1 MVQSRRWLFVSIAF
15 GLAILSGCGLT
26 QQGPSQ
32 SSAPKVL
39 FDYRDT
45 KLANGMEVVTLED
58 FSCPIVAVQVWYHVG
73 SKNER
78 PDRQGY
84 AHMFEHMMFKG
95 TDRVGPRDHFSLIN
109 QVGGEVNGYTSFDRT
124 VYVQTLP
131 ADQLELALWLEAE
144 RMSFLKINQEA
155 FDTERKV
162 VEEELRMGQNQ
173 PYGTLWKKSLAGVF
187 QVHPYRWMPI
197 GRIADLRATSVADL
211 REFWMRNY
219 VPNNTVLV
227 IVGAVPHDKAQ
238 QLARKYF
245 EWIKPQPQPEPVKI
259 VEPQLKAA
267 KSITISD
274 ENAPAPMVNMVWR
287 TVPTGH
293 PDEARLEL
301 LGEILGG
308 GQSSRLYLDLV
319 SKKLWAVGASASSW
333 NLEQDGLLFFQ
344 IVLAEKA
351 DPEQVVAAV
360 KGHIR
365 DIQTSGVTEE
375 EWTKARNQKLKGLV
389 TQNLEVDSK
398 AQALGAA
405 AVEKGSPARA
415 NTILSEVQSVTRQQI
430 QEAARKYL
438 SEDRV
443 IVFDVKKNDRG
454 MQAGERDKEDMPVA
468 APETQAPPPGRAGT
482 VRPADF
488 PAQAP
493 MGQLVK
499 SEPQKKYDQKVLPNG
514 LKVLVVPNNEVPF
527 ISVSL
532 GILNGGWTE
541 TKPGAANMTL
551 EMLTLGTQRHTD
563 EQLAREL
570 ETYAISLSG
579 SASMDSSTV
588 YANCLPENLDRAMSL
603 MSEVVLEPSFPQVPF
618 ARLQEQTLTG
628 LAIESES
635 PDYLADRELRRRL
648 YGNHPYSRTA
658 TGEVEDVKALT
669 PDDLKGWWQANA
681 RPDQAIL
688 IFAGDISAD
697 KASALAAKSFGAWK
711 SATEQKSP
719 TLPAIAAPGK
729 TEIFLVDIPG
739 AKQCQIR
746 VGQPGITRKD
756 QPDYFVSRLVSD
768 YFGGNFHSRLN
779 DSLRVQKGLTYG
791 SHGGY
796 GAQRFAGQFN
806 IGTFTK
812 NESAAAAVKAIFEE
826 IEKLRTVAPDEKE
839 LSRTKS
845 FMAGSFVRNRE
856 TPQQVAGDLWLV
868 ESNALGNDYFER
880 LLSTVAAATDA
891 DCLALAKKTLNPDKM
906 IVVVAGDASAL
917 KADLESIAPVTVVTP
932 EKPKPTASR

>member
-1 MVQSRRWLFVSIAF
+1 MVLCRRWLFVSVAI
-15 GLAILSGCGLT
+15 GIAILSGCGLF

-32 SSAPKVL
+32 STAPQVL
-39 FDYRDT
+39 FDYRET
-45 KLANGMEVVTLED
+45 KLANGMDVVTLED

-109 QVGGEVNGYTSFDRT
+109 QVGGEVNAYTSFDRT
-124 VYVQTLP
+124 VYHQTLP
-131 ADQLELALWLEAE
+131 ADQIELALWLEAE
-144 RMSFLKINQEA
+144 RMSFLKIDQEA

-173 PYGTLWKKSLAGVF
+173 PYGTLWKKSLAGIF

-197 GRIADLRATSVADL
+197 GQIADLRATSVADL

-238 QLARKYF
+238 ELARKYF
-245 EWIKPQPQPEPVKI
+245 EWIKPQPQPEPVRI
-259 VEPQLKAA
+259 VEPTLKAA

-293 PDEARLEL
+293 PDEARLDL

-319 SKKLWAVGASASSW
+319 SKKLWAVDASTSCW

-344 IVLAEKA
+344 IVLSDTGEPEKVI
-351 DPEQVVAAV
+351 EAV

-365 DIQTSGVTEE
+365 DIQKSGVSEQ

-389 TQNLEVDSK
+389 TQNLEIDSK
-398 AQALGAA
+398 AQVLGVA

-415 NTILSEVQSVTRQQI
+415 NTLLSEVQSVTRLQI
-430 QEAARKYL
+430 QDAARKYL
-438 SEDRV
+438 ADDRM

-454 MQAGERDKEDMPVA
+454 MQAGEEDKEDMPVA
-468 APETQAPPPGRAGT
+468 APEIQAPPPGRKGT

-499 SEPQKKYDQKVLPNG
+499 AEPQKQFDRSVLPNG
-514 LKVLVVPNNEVPF
+514 LKVLVVPNKEVPF
-527 ISVSL
+527 VSVSL

-541 TKPGAANMTL
+541 AKPGAASMAL
-551 EMLTLGTQRHTD
+551 QMLTLGTKRHTD

-570 ETYAISLSG
+570 ETFAISLGG
-579 SASMDSSTV
+579 SANMDSSTV
-588 YANCLPENLDRAMSL
+588 YANCLPENLDRTMSL
-603 MSEVVLEPSFPQVPF
+603 MAEVVLEPTFPKEPF
-618 ARLQEQTLTG
+618 DRLQKQILTG
-628 LAIESES
+628 LAIDSES
-635 PDYLADRELRRRL
+635 PQYLADREFRRRL

-658 TGEVEDVKALT
+658 TGEVEDVQALT

-688 IFAGDISAD
+688 IFAGDIAAD
-697 KASALAAKSFGAWK
+697 KAS
-711 SATEQKSP
+711 
-719 TLPAIAAPGK
+719 
-729 TEIFLVDIPG
+729 
-739 AKQCQIR
+739 
-746 VGQPGITRKD
+746 
-756 QPDYFVSRLVSD
+756 VSGRQGVRRL
-768 YFGGNFHSRLN
+768 
-779 DSLRVQKGLTYG
+779 
-791 SHGGY
+791 
-796 GAQRFAGQFN
+796 
-806 IGTFTK
+806 
-812 NESAAAAVKAIFEE
+812 
-826 IEKLRTVAPDEKE
+826 
-839 LSRTKS
+839 
-845 FMAGSFVRNRE
+845 E
-856 TPQQVAGDLWLV
+856 TG
-868 ESNALGNDYFER
+868 R
-880 LLSTVAAATDA
+880 
-891 DCLALAKKTLNPDKM
+891 
-906 IVVVAGDASAL
+906 
-917 KADLESIAPVTVVTP
+917 
-932 EKPKPTASR
+932 

>member
-1 MVQSRRWLFVSIAF
+1 MVQSRRWLFVSVAI
-15 GLAILSGCGLT
+15 GVAILSGCGLF
-26 QQGPSQ
+26 QQGSQ
-32 SSAPKVL
+32 SSTRQVL
-39 FDYRDT
+39 FDYRET
-45 KLANGMEVVTLED
+45 KLDNGMKVVTLED

-144 RMSFLKINQEA
+144 RMSFLKIDQEA

-197 GRIADLRATSVADL
+197 GQIADLRATSVADL
-211 REFWMRNY
+211 REFWKRNY

-245 EWIKPQPQPEPVKI
+245 EWIKPQPQPEPVRI

-267 KSITISD
+267 KTITISD

-344 IVLAEKA
+344 IVLSDTG
-351 DPEQVVAAV
+351 DPEKIIEAV
-360 KGHIR
+360 KTHIR
-365 DIQTSGVTEE
+365 DIQNNGVTEE

-389 TQNLEVDSK
+389 TQNLEIDSK
-398 AQALGAA
+398 AQVLGVA

-415 NTILSEVQSVTRQQI
+415 NTLLSEVQSVTRQQI
-430 QEAARKYL
+430 QDAARKYL

-443 IVFDVKKNDRG
+443 IIFDVKKNDRG

-468 APETQAPPPGRAGT
+468 APEKQAPPPGRTGT

-499 SEPQKKYDQKVLPNG
+499 AEPQKKYDQKVLPNG
-514 LKVLVVPNNEVPF
+514 LKVMVVPNKEVPF
-527 ISVSL
+527 VSISL

-541 TKPGAANMTL
+541 TKPGTANMAL
-551 EMLTLGTQRHTD
+551 EMLTLGTRRHTD

-570 ETYAISLSG
+570 ETYAIALGG

-588 YANCLPENLDRAMSL
+588 YANCLPENLDRAMTL
-603 MSEVVLEPSFPQVPF
+603 MAEVVLEPIFPQEPF
-618 ARLQEQTLTG
+618 DRLQKQILTG
-628 LAIESES
+628 LAIDSES
-635 PDYLADRELRRRL
+635 PQYLADRELRRRL
-648 YGNHPYSRTA
+648 YGNHPYSRTP
-658 TGEVEDVKALT
+658 TGEVEDVQALN
-669 PDDLKGWWQANA
+669 PDELKGWWQANA
-681 RPDQAIL
+681 RPDQSIL
-688 IFAGDISAD
+688 IFAGDISVD
-697 KASALAAKSFGAWK
+697 KALTLASKSFGAWR
-711 SATEQKSP
+711 AAADQKPP
-719 TLPAIAAPGK
+719 TLPAIAAPAK

-756 QPDYFVSRLVSD
+756 QPDYFISRLVSD

-796 GAQRFAGQFN
+796 GTQRFAGQFN
-806 IGTFTK
+806 VGTFTK

-826 IEKLRTVAPDEKE
+826 IEKLRTLAPDEKE

-880 LLSTVAAATDA
+880 LLSTIAAATDA

-917 KADLESIAPVTVVTP
+917 KADLESIAPVTVVAP

>member
-1 MVQSRRWLFVSIAF
+1 MTQYKRGFFACALIGVMA
-15 GLAILSGCGLT
+15 LSGCGLL
-26 QQGPSQ
+26 Q
-32 SSAPKVL
+32 SKLQTSTPKVL
-39 FDYRDT
+39 FDYRET
-45 KLANGMEVVTLED
+45 KLANGMRVVTLED

-131 ADQLELALWLEAE
+131 AEQLDLALWLEAE
-144 RMSFLKINQEA
+144 RMAFLKIDQES

-187 QVHPYRWMPI
+187 EVHPYRWMPI
-197 GRIADLRATSVADL
+197 GQIAHLRATSVADL
-211 REFWMRNY
+211 RDFWTRYY
-219 VPNNTVLV
+219 VPNNAVLV
-227 IVGAVPHDKAQ
+227 IVGAVPHDQAQ
-238 QLARKYF
+238 QLARRYF
-245 EWIKPQPQPEPVKI
+245 EWIEPQPDPEPVRI
-259 VEPQLKAA
+259 VEPPLKAP
-267 KSITISD
+267 KTIVIDD

-293 PDEARLEL
+293 PDEARLDL

-319 SKKLWAVGASASSW
+319 ADKLWAVDVSASSW

-344 IVLAEKA
+344 IVLSDTGQPEKVI
-351 DPEQVVAAV
+351 EAV

-365 DIQTSGVTEE
+365 EIQNKGVSEQ

-398 AQALGAA
+398 AQALGVAT
-405 AVEKGSPARA
+405 VEKGSPARA
-415 NTILSEVQSVTRQQI
+415 NTILSEVQSVTRRQI
-430 QEAARKYL
+430 SDAARTYL

-454 MQAGERDKEDMPVA
+454 MQAGDKDKEDMPVA
-468 APETQAPPPGRAGT
+468 APEIQAPPPGRKGT
-482 VRPADF
+482 IRPSDF
-488 PAQAP
+488 PAQPP

-499 SEPQKKYDQKVLPNG
+499 AEPQKQFDRSTLSNG
-514 LKVLVVPNNEVPF
+514 MRVLVVPNNEVPF
-527 ISVSL
+527 VTVSL
-532 GILNGGWTE
+532 GFLNGGWTE
-541 TKPGAANMTL
+541 TRPGSASMTL
-551 EMLTLGTQRHTD
+551 QMLTLGTKRHTD
-563 EQLAREL
+563 EELAREL
-570 ETYAISLSG
+570 ETFAISLSG
-579 SASMDSSTV
+579 SANMDSATV

-603 MSEVVLEPSFPQVPF
+603 MAEVVLEPTFPQEQF
-618 ARLQEQTLTG
+618 DRLQKQILTG
-628 LAIESES
+628 LAIDSES
-635 PDYLADRELRRRL
+635 PQYLADREFRRRL
-648 YGNHPYSRTA
+648 YSNHPYSRTA
-658 TGEVEDVKALT
+658 TGEIDDVQALT
-669 PDDLKGWWQANA
+669 PDILRDWWQTNA

-688 IFAGDISAD
+688 IFAGDISAA
-697 KASALAAKSFGAWK
+697 KANALATRAFGEWK
-711 SATEQKSP
+711 AVRIPQPK
-719 TLPAIAAPGK
+719 TLPDVQPPAK
-729 TEIFLVDIPG
+729 TEIFLVDLPG

-756 QPDYFVSRLVSD
+756 QPDYFVSRIVSD

-791 SHGGY
+791 SSGGY
-796 GAQRFAGQFN
+796 GASRFAGQFS
-806 IGTFTK
+806 IRTFTK
-812 NESAAAAVKAIFEE
+812 NESAADAVKAIFEE
-826 IEKLRTVAPDEKE
+826 IDKLRSQPPDEKE

-856 TPQQVAGDLWLV
+856 TPQQLAGDLWLV
-868 ESNALGNDYFER
+868 ESNDLGNDYFDR
-880 LLSTVAAATDA
+880 LLSTAASTTDR
-891 DCLALAKKTLNPDKM
+891 DCLELAKKTLNPDKM
-906 IVVVAGDASAL
+906 IVVVAGDASIL
-917 KADLESIAPVTVVTP
+917 KADLESIAPVTVVAP
-932 EKPKPTASR
+932 EKPKPTAQR

>member
-1 MVQSRRWLFVSIAF
+1 MVQCRRWLFVSVAIGIAF
-15 GLAILSGCGLT
+15 LSGCGLT

-95 TDRVGPRDHFSLIN
+95 TDRVGPKDHFSLIN

-131 ADQLELALWLEAE
+131 ADQIELALWLEAE
-144 RMSFLKINQEA
+144 RMSFLKIDQEA

-197 GRIADLRATSVADL
+197 GQIADLRATSVADL

-245 EWIKPQPQPEPVKI
+245 EWIKPQPQPEPVRI
-259 VEPQLKAA
+259 VEPPLKAA

-344 IVLAEKA
+344 IVLTETA

-365 DIQTSGVTEE
+365 DIQKSGVTEE

-389 TQNLEVDSK
+389 TQNLEIDSK
-398 AQALGAA
+398 AQVLGVA

-415 NTILSEVQSVTRQQI
+415 NTLLSEVQSVTRQQI
-430 QEAARKYL
+430 QDAARKYL

-443 IVFDVKKNDRG
+443 VIFDVKKNDRG

-468 APETQAPPPGRAGT
+468 APETQTPPPGRKGT
-482 VRPADF
+482 VRPSDF

-499 SEPQKKYDQKVLPNG
+499 AEPQKKYDQKVLPNG
-514 LKVLVVPNNEVPF
+514 LKVMVVPNKEVPF
-527 ISVSL
+527 VSISL

-541 TKPGAANMTL
+541 TKPGVANMTL

-570 ETYAISLSG
+570 ETYAISLGG
-579 SASMDSSTV
+579 SAGIDSSTV
-588 YANCLPENLDRAMSL
+588 YANCLPENLDRAMTL
-603 MSEVVLEPSFPQVPF
+603 MAEVVLEPTFPKDPF
-618 ARLQEQTLTG
+618 DRLQKQILTG
-628 LAIESES
+628 LAIDSET
-635 PDYLADRELRRRL
+635 PQYLADRELRRRL

-658 TGEVEDVKALT
+658 TGEVADVQALT

-697 KASALAAKSFGAWK
+697 KAVALAAKSFGVWK
-711 SATEQKSP
+711 PAADQKSP
-719 TLPAIAAPGK
+719 TLPAITAPAK

-880 LLSTVAAATDA
+880 LLSTVAAASDA

>member
-1 MVQSRRWLFVSIAF
+1 MIQYRRWFLGVAIGIAF
-15 GLAILSGCGLT
+15 LSGCGQV
-26 QQGPSQ
+26 QQGASK
-32 SSAPKVL
+32 SSAPQVL
-39 FDYRDT
+39 FDYHET
-45 KLANGMEVVTLED
+45 KLANGMDVVTLED

-95 TDRVGPRDHFSLIN
+95 TDRVGPKDHFSLIN

-173 PYGTLWKKSLAGVF
+173 PYGTLWKKSLAGIF

-197 GRIADLRATSVADL
+197 GQIADLRATSVADL
-211 REFWMRNY
+211 RDFWIRNY

-245 EWIKPQPQPEPVKI
+245 EWIKPQPHPEPVRI
-259 VEPQLKAA
+259 VEPPLKAA

-319 SKKLWAVGASASSW
+319 SKKLWAVGASASTW

-344 IVLAEKA
+344 IILSDTGEPEKVIEA
-351 DPEQVVAAV
+351 I
-360 KGHIR
+360 KGHIQ
-365 DIQTSGVTEE
+365 DIQKDGVTEQ

-415 NTILSEVQSVTRQQI
+415 NSILSEVQSVTRQHI

-443 IVFDVKKNDRG
+443 IIFDVKKNDRG
-454 MQAGERDKEDMPVA
+454 MQAGERDKEDMAVA

-541 TKPGAANMTL
+541 AKTGAANMTL
-551 EMLTLGTQRHTD
+551 EMLTLGTQPHTD
-563 EQLAREL
+563 EQIAREL
-570 ETYAISLSG
+570 ETYAISLGG
-579 SASMDSSTV
+579 SASIDSSTV
-588 YANCLPENLDRAMSL
+588 YANCLPENLDRAMIL
-603 MSEVVLEPSFPQVPF
+603 MAEVVLEPSFPKEPF
-618 ARLQEQTLTG
+618 DRLQKQILTG
-628 LAIESES
+628 LAIDSES
-635 PDYLADRELRRRL
+635 PPYLADRELRRRL

-658 TGEVEDVKALT
+658 TGEVADVQALT

-697 KASALAAKSFGAWK
+697 KAVALAAKSFGAWK
-711 SATEQKSP
+711 PAADQKTP
-719 TLPAIAAPGK
+719 TLPAIVAPAK

-806 IGTFTK
+806 ISTFTK

-880 LLSTVAAATDA
+880 LLSMVAATTDA

-906 IVVVAGDASAL
+906 IVVVAGDASVL